1 MNIHE
6 TAELIGPPSCIIALD
21 WSEALGARPDPGER
35 GEPGWQRRAC
45 SSAGGGRTPAPLP
58 AGPGT
63 EPPRNPVPSQAARS
77 RCRRPRAPIRTLAE
91 GIATPSTL
99 LRPSP
104 RRQRGGE
111 SSRAPPAPAGCR
123 GSCSCPPRS
132 AAGGGTRGQSER
144 PPPARPRALRGRAGV
159 VGPGPR
165 VPAPSAPPYRAARL
179 LPLLL

>member
-45 SSAGGGRTPAPLP
+45 PSAGGGRTPASLP

-63 EPPRNPVPSQAARS
+63 ELPRSPLPSQAARS
-77 RCRRPRAPIRTLAE
+77 RRRPPRAPIRTLAE
-91 GIATPSTL
+91 GTATPSAL
-99 LRPSP
+99 VRPSP
-104 RRQRGGE
+104 GRRRGRG
-111 SSRAPPAPAGCR
+111 SSRAPPGSGGR
-123 GSCSCPPRS
+123 GGSCGCPPRS
-132 AAGGGTRGQSER
+132 GRRGGTRGQSER
-144 PPPARPRALRGRAGV
+144 PPPARPRGRAAAL
-159 VGPGPR
+159 GPGPR
-165 VPAPSAPPYRAARL
+165 VPAPSAPPDRAARL